1 MADLDPIES
10 ENAGELG
17 EDAPAKT
24 KRDRK
29 LGDEWKD
36 WDGHDPAATVEA
48 GKRLFFSLTGALLIL
63 LGGLGLFA
71 WYLIAPRLAEWHRA
85 APTVALAAFL
95 TGLAALYL
103 VYGLIAA
110 TLLLRLRLPAALSGF
125 ARRILAGIEGGV
137 FWLGSLCGL
146 GRDRIAHSFVQVH
159 NALVR
164 LSRYRLDPARL
175 LVLLPRCLTK
185 EQLRAANALG
195 SEYGVVVAV
204 AGGGEVARARIKEH
218 QPEAV
223 IGVACE
229 RDLLSG
235 IRDVRGKLCVLG
247 IPNTRPHGPC
257 KDTLI
262 DLETLREGIE
272 FYLRPAPEAPRSVES
287 SPSSSQG

>member
-1 MADLDPIES
+1 MDDT
-10 ENAGELG
+10 ENRETNEGAT
-17 EDAPAKT
+17 ARP

-36 WDGHDPAATVEA
+36 WDGSDSAASVAA
-48 GKRLFFSLTGALLIL
+48 GKRLFFSLTGALLVL
-63 LGGLGLFA
+63 CGGVGLFA
-71 WYLIAPRLAEWHRA
+71 WYLIAPRLAQWHLV
-85 APTVALAAFL
+85 APTVALAAL
-95 TGLAALYL
+95 ATGLGALYL
-103 VYGLIAA
+103 LYAMIAA
-110 TLLLRLRLPAALSGF
+110 TLLLHLRLPAALSSL
-125 ARRILAGIEGGV
+125 ARRMIAAIEGSV
-137 FWLGSLCGL
+137 FGLGGLVGL

-164 LSRYRLDPARL
+164 LSRYRLDPARV

-185 EQLRAANALG
+185 EQLREANALG
-195 SEYGVVVAV
+195 AEYGVAVAV
-204 AGGGEVARARIKEH
+204 AGGGEIARERIKEH
-218 QPEAV
+218 RPEAV

-262 DLETLREGIE
+262 DLGELREGIE
-272 FYLRPAPEAPRSVES
+272 LYLRPASRRPQAVES
-287 SPSSSQG
+287 PVSES